1 MQRVSVFSSG
11 TANGSFPKLFS
22 IFFLPEN
29 ILCFLYVN
37 SVQRSPF
44 LFLIR
49 SASILKSPEPK
60 NEHFLEL
67 KQQKNGRWGAVDGIQ
82 SGEHRATFNWRYGT
96 DYRMPLAVSGREL
109 TGILRHGWPRSH
121 PDRRSPHG
129 RGRCRDFR
137 PKSAAYFRA
146 ETAPLTAYFSAIL
159 QFS

>member
-1 MQRVSVFSSG
+1 MSTRLGRRAGHPVRSR
-11 TANGSFPKLFS
+11 APKDKWKNGGIAIYRDWRNYFLFS
-22 IFFLPEN
+22 FCE
-29 ILCFLYVN
+29 
-37 SVQRSPF
+37 
-44 LFLIR
+44 
-49 SASILKSPEPK
+49 SPEPK

-82 SGEHRATFNWRYGT
+82 SGEHRAAFNWQYGT